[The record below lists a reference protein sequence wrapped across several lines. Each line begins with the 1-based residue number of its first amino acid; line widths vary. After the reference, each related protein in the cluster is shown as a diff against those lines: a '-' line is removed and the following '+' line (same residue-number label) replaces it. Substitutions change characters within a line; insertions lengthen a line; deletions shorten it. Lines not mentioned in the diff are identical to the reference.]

1 MKEKLKRELNKTY
14 LILSSEGFG
23 YEEAYEIEMLMKNS
37 LETILP
43 IHALRIDGNVEL
55 YYDISSKQTLKS
67 CVERAKV
74 SADTI
79 RSLFETIEKMT
90 AEVKAYLL
98 DTENVLLDLEHIYT
112 KEGKFYFCFCPW
124 QPQEVLNS
132 FRRMLEELLGA
143 IDYHDAEAVALC
155 YHLYQCACK
164 GDFHISKILNEHV
177 KEAPQTELEAF
188 FEEGTKVEEACDQE
202 EAVKEKK
209 NNQGIFQRILKF
221 FLKKEAVNKIEGTE
235 QILSYEFPKEA
246 AYEGCLAEERA
257 VYGYTQVLER
267 ENNTIF
273 LEDMPKGRWKLR
285 PLMPGY
291 EEFVVDGDSYLVG
304 KKRDSVDGFI
314 GRDTIS
320 RIHSR
325 LYVRQDHLF
334 IADANSTNGT
344 FVNGAAI
351 APGEDV
357 EIFPGDR
364 ILFADVGYECYNSL

>member
-14 LILSSEGFG
+14 LILSSEGFE

-98 DTENVLLDLEHIYT
+98 DKENVLLDLEHIYT

-202 EAVKEKK
+202 EAVKEKH
-209 NNQGIFQRILKF
+209 NNQGIFQRI
-221 FLKKEAVNKIEGTE
+221 
-235 QILSYEFPKEA
+235 
-246 AYEGCLAEERA
+246 
-257 VYGYTQVLER
+257 
-267 ENNTIF
+267 
-273 LEDMPKGRWKLR
+273 
-285 PLMPGY
+285 
-291 EEFVVDGDSYLVG
+291 
-304 KKRDSVDGFI
+304 
-314 GRDTIS
+314 
-320 RIHSR
+320 
-325 LYVRQDHLF
+325 
-334 IADANSTNGT
+334 
-344 FVNGAAI
+344 
-351 APGEDV
+351 
-357 EIFPGDR
+357 
-364 ILFADVGYECYNSL
+364 